1 MNSINTLPK
10 YKFDWL
16 GLVVLAAGGIVPSI
30 IVTLIGV
37 GYGMMTDTEILESDS
52 FLVFSN
58 LLLWLGAIAAFDF
71 VICRKQTKKKLNFNF
86 SPKDATTWL
95 IIFPMIFGMGLIA
108 EVLTNF
114 IPTTGPVFGKLYK
127 QFEYLMSRL
136 TLDVPTMI
144 FTAVIMA
151 PIFEEI
157 VFRGIIQKGM
167 INNGVSANKA
177 IWITSILFGLVHGN
191 LWQFGGAVL
200 LGYVLG
206 IVYEKTQSLLL
217 PILLHL
223 FNNLMATLMI
233 KYIGTD
239 SYANYFEVSPL
250 VILSIGICIVVLT
263 SYLLEKKYPS
273 QSIKTTLS

>member
-10 YKFDWL
+10 YKFDGL
-16 GLVVLAAGGIVPSI
+16 ALVVLASGGIIPSLI
-30 IVTLIGV
+30 ISSIAL
-37 GYGMMTDTEILESDS
+37 GYRKITGDNVLLSDT

-58 LLLWLGAIAAFDF
+58 LLLWIGAIAAFDF
-71 VICRKQTKKKLNFNF
+71 IICRNQTKKKLNFNF

-95 IIFPMIFGMGLIA
+95 IIFPMIFGMGLVA
-108 EVLTNF
+108 EVLTSF
-114 IPTTGPVFGKLYK
+114 IPTTGPVFGKLYE
-127 QFEYLMSRL
+127 QFEVLMSRL

-151 PIFEEI
+151 PLFEEI

-177 IWITSILFGLVHGN
+177 IWITSILFGVIHMN

-223 FNNLMATLMI
+223 FNNLMATLLI

-263 SYLLEKKYPS
+263 SYFLEKKYPS